1 MKNVVYNKDNI
12 SDIEVTDL
20 VVRTKGLLIS
30 NGYLLLGNKDG
41 TLQFPGGHLEE
52 NETFEECLKREVL
65 EETGIELTNEVINGP
80 FLEIDYY
87 NKDWP
92 TKGNVRKCEI
102 YYYAVE
108 TKKDINLSNTSYTKG
123 EIEKH
128 FKVDKV
134 KINEAI
140 DFINNN
146 IPNNELNKVISLDM
160 IIAIKEY
167 LKNE

>member
-30 NGYLLLGNKDG
+30 NGYLLLGNEDG